1 MNSLGQLLRR
11 EVNPLLAAIVCAA
24 VLVGSLMLMIQGRA
38 AILREGSEI
47 VLKVAPVDPRDL
59 MRGDYVIL
67 RYDAISRVDG
77 SLLLE
82 AWPDHD
88 SYVPLWLTLETGE
101 DGLGQISAVTMDKP
115 ETAPADAVYLKS
127 EPVLLRAEN
136 HPKTGSMTL
145 SLKFGI
151 ERYYVPE
158 GEGLEI
164 EAARNQGRTTVAIR
178 VSENGTAQIA
188 RLMIDG
194 ETLYE
199 EPLY

>member
-1 MNSLGQLLRR
+1 MKALGRLLRR
-11 EVNPLLAAIVCAA
+11 EVNPLLAALICTA
-24 VLVGSLMLMIQGRA
+24 VLIGTLAVMIQGRA
-38 AILREGSEI
+38 AVLREGREI

-59 MRGDYVIL
+59 MRGDYVTL
-67 RYDAISRVDG
+67 RYDAMSRVDG
-77 SLLLE
+77 SQLLE
-82 AWPDHD
+82 VWPDHD
-88 SYVPLWLTLETGE
+88 SYVPLWLSLETGE
-101 DGLGQISAVTMDKP
+101 DGLDQMVAVTLEKP
-115 ETAPADAVYLKS
+115 ETVPANAVHLKS
-127 EPVLLRAEN
+127 EPVLLRADS

-178 VSENGTAQIA
+178 VAENGTAQIA

-194 ETLYE
+194 ETLYQ